1 MPRNNRFSNALRK
14 SALFALLLW
23 AAAGCTSATD
33 EPAARHFIAHRG
45 ATMRCTLAGE
55 NSREAVRLA
64 ARAGFD
70 CIETDVRSTSD
81 SVLVAV
87 HDATLARTFTRN
99 EGSPVEPDI
108 AVADLSYARLHDD
121 FVLRATHPE
130 RRTRVLTLEE
140 FCTECRDC
148 GLRTF
153 IEIKRPTPE
162 WVCEAT
168 IAVADR
174 VFGRGNY
181 VVTSNNE
188 ANDRIRLD
196 MGIDDIPLM
205 GILYQST
212 YEHIASLGGTVMAV
226 SATRYGAEEYAEWV
240 ARAKADGFE
249 TESHADDFERFDR
262 ITRAGVDYVST
273 DLLAPDYRGQGRTVC
288 LCEGCD
294 TARIA
299 QRCAAAGKVEFGA
312 AYLDLTWCGTATV
325 TLAGEKFVL
334 PVNSELRRA
343 CHQRM
348 IFDAVPE
355 FSLDDPSDDFRIEAL
370 ILRIVRF

>member
-1 MPRNNRFSNALRK
+1 MTRN
-14 SALFALLLW
+14 ALFALLLW
-23 AAAGCTSATD
+23 AAAGCTAATD
-33 EPAARHFIAHRG
+33 RPAARHFIAHRG

-70 CIETDVRSTSD
+70 CIETDVRYTAD

-87 HDATLARTFTRN
+87 HDATLARTFLRN
-99 EGSPVEPDI
+99 DGSPVEPDI

-121 FVLRATHPE
+121 FVLRAARPD

-162 WVCEAT
+162 WVYEAT
-168 IAVADR
+168 IAVADG

-188 ANDRIRLD
+188 ANDRIRFD
-196 MGIDDIPLM
+196 MSIDDIPLM
-205 GILYQST
+205 GILYQTT
-212 YEHIASLGGTVMAV
+212 YEHIASLGGTIMAV
-226 SATRYGAEEYAEWV
+226 SATRYEAEEYAERM
-240 ARAKADGFE
+240 AQAKADGFE

-262 ITRAGVDYVST
+262 ISRAGANYVST
-273 DLLAPDYRGQGRTVC
+273 DLLAPDYRGQGRTVY
-288 LCEGCD
+288 LSEECD
-294 TARIA
+294 PAHIA
-299 QRCAAAGKVEFGA
+299 AECAAVEPLEFGA
-312 AYLDLTWCGTATV
+312 AYLDLTWRGTATV
-325 TLAGEKFVL
+325 TLAGETFVL
-334 PVNSELRRA
+334 PASAEPRRMR
-343 CHQRM
+343 HQRM
-348 IFDAVPE
+348 IFDAVPD
-355 FSLDDPSDDFRIEAL
+355 FSIDAPSDDFRIEAL
-370 ILRIVRF
+370 ALRIVSF

>member
-1 MPRNNRFSNALRK
+1 MTRK
-14 SALFALLLW
+14 ILSALLLW
-23 AAAGCTSATD
+23 AAAGCASATD

-70 CIETDVRSTSD
+70 CIETDVRYTSD

-99 EGSPVEPDI
+99 DGSPVEPDI

-121 FVLRATHPE
+121 FVLRAARPE

-162 WVCEAT
+162 WVYEAT

-188 ANDRIRLD
+188 ANDRIRFD

-205 GILYQST
+205 GILYQTT

-249 TESHADDFERFDR
+249 TESHADRFEHFDR
-262 ITRAGVDYVST
+262 AARAGVDYVST
-273 DLLAPDYRGQGRTVC
+273 DLLAPDYRGQGSTIYAS
-288 LCEGCD
+288 EGCD
-294 TARIA
+294 TAQIA
-299 QRCAAAGKVEFGA
+299 AGCAAAGKLEFGA
-312 AYLDLTWCGTATV
+312 AYLDLTWCGTAAV
-325 TLAGEKFVL
+325 TLAGETFVL
-334 PVNSELRRA
+334 PASSGPRRA

-355 FSLDDPSDDFRIEAL
+355 FSIDDPSDDFRIEAL
-370 ILRIVRF
+370 ALRIVRF